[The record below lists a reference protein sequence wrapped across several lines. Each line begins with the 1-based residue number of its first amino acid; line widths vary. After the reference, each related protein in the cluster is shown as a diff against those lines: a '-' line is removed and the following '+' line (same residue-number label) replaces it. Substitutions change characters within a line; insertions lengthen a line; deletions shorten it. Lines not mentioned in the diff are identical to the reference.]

1 MMFCF
6 AKHPDEQCSP
16 LHWLLDK
23 LEFEEVK
30 YMATRKLYY
39 EDCHLQAFSAGVTG
53 CDKTDKG
60 YAVTLDATAFYPEG
74 GGQACDLGKLG
85 NANVLDVRENGE
97 EVVHLCDT
105 PLEIGAQVEGV
116 IDWQRRFDQ
125 MQQHSGEHILSGL
138 IHKKFG
144 YHNVGF
150 HVGKEAMEV
159 DFDGPITW
167 EELMELEL
175 AANEAVWKNLPIRW
189 EYPAPEELGNIPYR
203 SKKALQWPVRI
214 VTVPDHDIC
223 ACCGVHVA
231 YTGEIGLIKV
241 LSCIKFHEGVRIE
254 MLCGKRAFDYMGA
267 VYDQNRQ
274 VSQLLSAKRRETA
287 AAATQMSQQLAG
299 EKFRATALEKRLFA
313 QIAQNYVNWQRVL
326 HFEQELAPGSV
337 RELADAIA
345 QVADTAAVFSGTDEG
360 GYTVCIISKSHD
372 LKELGKSMTQ
382 TLNGRGGG
390 KPGSF
395 QGSLKAT
402 REQIEGFFEA
412 Q

>member
-1 MMFCF
+1 M
-6 AKHPDEQCSP
+6 
-16 LHWLLDK
+16 
-23 LEFEEVK
+23 
-30 YMATRKLYY
+30 TRKLYY
-39 EDCHLQAFSAGVTG
+39 EDCHLRRFTATVTG
-53 CDKTDKG
+53 CEKTDRG
-60 YAVTLDATAFYPEG
+60 YLITLDATAFYPEG

-85 NANVLDVRENGE
+85 NANVLDVQERGE
-97 EVVHLCDT
+97 EVTHLCDS
-105 PLEIGAQVEGV
+105 PLEVGAQVEGV
-116 IDWQRRFDQ
+116 LDWQRRFDQ

-167 EELMELEL
+167 DELMELER
-175 AANEAVWKNLPIRW
+175 AANEAVWQNLPICW
-189 EYPAPEELGNIPYR
+189 EYPPKEALKNIPYR
-203 SKKALQWPVRI
+203 SKKALDWPVRI

-231 YTGEIGLIKV
+231 NTGEIGLIKV

-287 AAATQMSQQLAG
+287 AAATQMAQQLTQ
-299 EKFRATALEKRLFA
+299 EKYRVAALEKRLYRL
-313 QIAQNYVNWQRVL
+313 IAENYVNQEEVI
-326 HFEQELAPGSV
+326 HFEENLTPGAV

-345 QVADTAAVFSGTDEG
+345 QVSGRAAVFSGSDEA
-360 GYTVCIISKSHD
+360 GYSVCVISKTDD
-372 LKELGKSMTQ
+372 LKALGKAMNEA
-382 TLNGRGGG
+382 LNGRGGG
-390 KPGSF
+390 KPGAF

-402 REQIEGFFEA
+402 RAQIEAFFQKRETGICCDC